1 MSYIVEDVEANGEIP
16 HNFSMVPF
24 GAVIV
29 ESSLSKTFYG
39 EVKPISE

>member
-1 MSYIVEDVEANGEIP
+1 MSYIVVDADGEIP
-16 HNFSMVPF
+16 HNFSKVSF